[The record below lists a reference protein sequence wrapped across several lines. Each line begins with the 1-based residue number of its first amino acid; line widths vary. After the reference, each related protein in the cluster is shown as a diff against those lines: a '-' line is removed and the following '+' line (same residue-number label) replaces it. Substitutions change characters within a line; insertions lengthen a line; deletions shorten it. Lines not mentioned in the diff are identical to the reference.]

1 LATVSLRSFPPNG
14 SAPRQEST
22 PHPPRNFSFSVLKLT
37 DCDNQRGLNQAP
49 SPNCP
54 TSGAELYCRT
64 RKKPKISILATHKAH
79 ELSKN
84 ARLDREEQS
93 TVRPRW
99 TERSKVHCG
108 PVKVP
113 SLTRAGPRGA
123 NYTAASTQ
131 FGLEGCV
138 FVSKSNWKVSDAER
152 GRDWTMAASKG

>member
-1 LATVSLRSFPPNG
+1 MRVGRYTVLCRGQTRGCLVIGGACLGFLG
-14 SAPRQEST
+14 A
-22 PHPPRNFSFSVLKLT
+22 VLP
-37 DCDNQRGLNQAP
+37 CHF
-49 SPNCP
+49 
-54 TSGAELYCRT
+54 E
-64 RKKPKISILATHKAH
+64 AH

-84 ARLDREEQS
+84 AREEQS
-93 TVRPRW
+93 TLRPRW
-99 TERSKVHCG
+99 TERSKLHCG

-123 NYTAASTQ
+123 KYTAASTQ